1 MTPDQEQPDAGSET
15 SVPRAGAVREPV
27 TGSGYV
33 VGSLDGLGEDYGFR
47 KVRTGL
53 GVTAFGINALVLPPA
68 YEGGLHFHDEQEE
81 TYFVH
86 AGMVEIFFG
95 DGSTHLLGPG
105 GLARVDA
112 STHRGLRNA
121 GDSDAVILVAGG
133 RGGYVGRDGRLAE
146 GSTRAGTGMPVR
158 AGTGI
163 PESGAGGVGA
173 IDGHTG
179 AQARPDTPS

>member
-33 VGSLDGLGEDYGFR
+33 VGSLD
-47 KVRTGL
+47 GL

>member
-1 MTPDQEQPDAGSET
+1 M
-15 SVPRAGAVREPV
+15 
-27 TGSGYV
+27 
-33 VGSLDGLGEDYGFR
+33 
-47 KVRTGL
+47 
-53 GVTAFGINALVLPPA
+53 
-68 YEGGLHFHDEQEE
+68 
-81 TYFVH
+81 H

-173 IDGHTG
+173 QHLQRILAGQQRAG
-179 AQARPDTPS
+179 VPARDPAGQHLDVGLQPH